1 MCGYKYQISWSVEPA
16 DRPSLR
22 RHSPA
27 LQQRE
32 RPVQLRVLPAGQVL
46 AGGGEQDI
54 RCDTAANERRAVQQ
68 AVAYGAYA
76 GAAAARHPQKQGRAG
91 RAAGGFPDNGGTM
104 VGSEKGQRILRSGD
118 RTAGS
123 EQHARA
129 VIQRS
134 VAGGAVGIHVFLP
147 ASAMQHIDTP
157 LRRLRSVQTRQL
169 VPGHPH
175 KLAAGGDID
184 SPAQLGA
191 LAAAVKL
198 PGDEQLRHLPP
209 IPGHAADV
217 VPQVEHD
224 AVRPRP
230 ADGPGDLHGSIRKR
244 KDGRW
249 EGRYTAGH
257 DPETGKAI
265 YKNVLGK
272 TQAEV
277 KEKLKQAI
285 EETQALDI
293 TKAGKYTVGEWME
306 MWFQDYAKIKVRP
319 SSHQTYQGYIHNHIR
334 PNIGDIPLEKL
345 TSLDLQKF
353 YKKLLT
359 EGRVDRVEAKGQPK
373 GLSAKTVR
381 NIHQIL
387 SSALKLAQEQ
397 RLILTNPAEGCALP
411 RVEHQEMK
419 TLTTVQLASF
429 FREVRDSGVFELY
442 YLELAT
448 GLRRGELLG
457 LKWEDV
463 DLERGDLRVRRQV
476 SRINGEVVEAPLK
489 TKNAYRTLPLAEDTV
504 SVLKEQR
511 RKVGSSPWVFPSPNG
526 GPISPDSVLHMLH
539 RVLKRAGLPKV
550 RFHDL
555 RHTFATLALQNGV
568 DVKTV
573 SGMLGHFSAG
583 FTLDTYAHITSV
595 AQRQAAQTMGNVL
608 AGTIEG

>member
-1 MCGYKYQISWSVEPA
+1 MAKKRA
-16 DRPSLR
+16 N
-22 RHSPA
+22 
-27 LQQRE
+27 
-32 RPVQLRVLPAGQVL
+32 
-46 AGGGEQDI
+46 GE
-54 RCDTAANERRAVQQ
+54 
-68 AVAYGAYA
+68 
-76 GAAAARHPQKQGRAG
+76 
-91 RAAGGFPDNGGTM
+91 
-104 VGSEKGQRILRSGD
+104 
-118 RTAGS
+118 
-123 EQHARA
+123 
-129 VIQRS
+129 
-134 VAGGAVGIHVFLP
+134 
-147 ASAMQHIDTP
+147 
-157 LRRLRSVQTRQL
+157 
-169 VPGHPH
+169 
-175 KLAAGGDID
+175 
-184 SPAQLGA
+184 
-191 LAAAVKL
+191 
-198 PGDEQLRHLPP
+198 
-209 IPGHAADV
+209 
-217 VPQVEHD
+217 
-224 AVRPRP
+224 
-230 ADGPGDLHGSIRKR
+230 GSIRKR

-257 DPETGKAI
+257 DLETGKAI
-265 YKNVLGK
+265 YKNVLGRS
-272 TQAEV
+272 QAEV

-285 EETQALDI
+285 GEAQALDV

-306 MWFQDYAKIKVRP
+306 VWFQDYAKIKVRP

-353 YKKLLT
+353 YKKLLAQ
-359 EGRVDRVEAKGQPK
+359 GRVDRVEAKGQPK

-387 SSALKLAQEQ
+387 SSALKLAQGQ
-397 RLILTNPAEGCALP
+397 RLILSNPAEGCALP
-411 RVEHQEMK
+411 RMEHQEMK

-429 FREVRDSGVFELY
+429 FREARDSGVFELY

-457 LKWEDV
+457 LKWEDI

-511 RKVGSSPWVFPSPNG
+511 KKVGNSPWVFPSPSG

-583 FTLDTYAHITSV
+583 FTLDTYAHITSA
-595 AQRQAAQTMGNVL
+595 AQRQAAQTMGSVL
-608 AGTIEG
+608 SETLCP

>member
-1 MCGYKYQISWSVEPA
+1 MAKKRA
-16 DRPSLR
+16 N
-22 RHSPA
+22 
-27 LQQRE
+27 
-32 RPVQLRVLPAGQVL
+32 
-46 AGGGEQDI
+46 GE
-54 RCDTAANERRAVQQ
+54 
-68 AVAYGAYA
+68 
-76 GAAAARHPQKQGRAG
+76 
-91 RAAGGFPDNGGTM
+91 
-104 VGSEKGQRILRSGD
+104 
-118 RTAGS
+118 
-123 EQHARA
+123 
-129 VIQRS
+129 
-134 VAGGAVGIHVFLP
+134 
-147 ASAMQHIDTP
+147 
-157 LRRLRSVQTRQL
+157 
-169 VPGHPH
+169 
-175 KLAAGGDID
+175 
-184 SPAQLGA
+184 
-191 LAAAVKL
+191 
-198 PGDEQLRHLPP
+198 
-209 IPGHAADV
+209 
-217 VPQVEHD
+217 
-224 AVRPRP
+224 
-230 ADGPGDLHGSIRKR
+230 GSIRKR

-265 YKNVLGK
+265 YKNVLGRS
-272 TQAEV
+272 QAEV

-285 EETQALDI
+285 GEAQALDV
-293 TKAGKYTVGEWME
+293 TKVGKYTVGEWME
-306 MWFQDYAKIKVRP
+306 VWFQDYAKIKVRP

-359 EGRVDRVEAKGQPK
+359 TGRVDRVEATGQPK

-397 RLILTNPAEGCALP
+397 RLILSNPAEGCALP

-429 FREVRDSGVFELY
+429 FREARDSGVFELY

-463 DLERGDLRVRRQV
+463 DLARGDLRVCRQI

-511 RKVGSSPWVFPSPNG
+511 RKVGNSPWVFPSPNG

-583 FTLDTYAHITSV
+583 FTLDTYAHITSA
-595 AQRQAAQTMGNVL
+595 AQRQAAQTMGSVL
-608 AGTIEG
+608 SKTLRP

>member
-1 MCGYKYQISWSVEPA
+1 MAKKRA
-16 DRPSLR
+16 N
-22 RHSPA
+22 
-27 LQQRE
+27 
-32 RPVQLRVLPAGQVL
+32 
-46 AGGGEQDI
+46 GE
-54 RCDTAANERRAVQQ
+54 
-68 AVAYGAYA
+68 
-76 GAAAARHPQKQGRAG
+76 
-91 RAAGGFPDNGGTM
+91 
-104 VGSEKGQRILRSGD
+104 
-118 RTAGS
+118 
-123 EQHARA
+123 
-129 VIQRS
+129 
-134 VAGGAVGIHVFLP
+134 
-147 ASAMQHIDTP
+147 
-157 LRRLRSVQTRQL
+157 
-169 VPGHPH
+169 
-175 KLAAGGDID
+175 
-184 SPAQLGA
+184 
-191 LAAAVKL
+191 
-198 PGDEQLRHLPP
+198 
-209 IPGHAADV
+209 
-217 VPQVEHD
+217 
-224 AVRPRP
+224 
-230 ADGPGDLHGSIRKR
+230 GSIRKR

-265 YKNVLGK
+265 YKNVLGRS
-272 TQAEV
+272 QAEV

-285 EETQALDI
+285 GEAQTLDI

-306 MWFQDYAKIKVRP
+306 VWFQDYAKIKVRP
-319 SSHQTYQGYIHNHIR
+319 SSHQTYQGYIQNHIG

-353 YKKLLT
+353 YKKLLAQ
-359 EGRVDRVEAKGQPK
+359 GRVDRVEAKGQPK

-429 FREVRDSGVFELY
+429 FREARESGVFELY

-463 DLERGDLRVRRQV
+463 DLDRGDLRVRRQV

-489 TKNAYRTLPLAEDTV
+489 TKNAYRILPLAEDTV

-511 RKVGSSPWVFPSPNG
+511 RKVGNSPWVFPSPNG

-583 FTLDTYAHITSV
+583 FTLDTYAHITSA
-595 AQRQAAQTMGNVL
+595 AQRQAAQTMGSVL
-608 AGTIEG
+608 SETLCP

>member
-1 MCGYKYQISWSVEPA
+1 MAKKRA
-16 DRPSLR
+16 N
-22 RHSPA
+22 
-27 LQQRE
+27 
-32 RPVQLRVLPAGQVL
+32 
-46 AGGGEQDI
+46 GE
-54 RCDTAANERRAVQQ
+54 
-68 AVAYGAYA
+68 
-76 GAAAARHPQKQGRAG
+76 
-91 RAAGGFPDNGGTM
+91 
-104 VGSEKGQRILRSGD
+104 
-118 RTAGS
+118 
-123 EQHARA
+123 
-129 VIQRS
+129 
-134 VAGGAVGIHVFLP
+134 
-147 ASAMQHIDTP
+147 
-157 LRRLRSVQTRQL
+157 
-169 VPGHPH
+169 
-175 KLAAGGDID
+175 
-184 SPAQLGA
+184 
-191 LAAAVKL
+191 
-198 PGDEQLRHLPP
+198 
-209 IPGHAADV
+209 
-217 VPQVEHD
+217 
-224 AVRPRP
+224 
-230 ADGPGDLHGSIRKR
+230 GSIRKR

-265 YKNVLGK
+265 YKNVLGRS
-272 TQAEV
+272 QAEV
-277 KEKLKQAI
+277 KEKLRQAI
-285 EETQALDI
+285 GETQALDV

-306 MWFQDYAKIKVRP
+306 VWFQDYAKIKVRP

-429 FREVRDSGVFELY
+429 FREARDSGVFELY

-463 DLERGDLRVRRQV
+463 DLQRGDLRVRRQV
-476 SRINGEVVEAPLK
+476 SRINGDVVEAPLK

-511 RKVGSSPWVFPSPNG
+511 KKVGNSPWVFPSPNG

-583 FTLDTYAHITSV
+583 FTLDTYAHITSA
-595 AQRQAAQTMGNVL
+595 AQRQAAQTMGSVL
-608 AGTIEG
+608 AETLYS